1 MQERR
6 TTIRVDHPCRTQYC
20 SADEALPKDGSLLN
34 LSERGAGVLLR
45 EPRKGGE
52 RVTVNFPLLGAEE
65 TLTTTGVVRWS
76 GEHAQRGR
84 WYPVGLEWLPL
95 EETTAHLLHRLL
107 VSSTQAAAARAP
119 IGRGRVFGRDPATRR
134 EVLQWGLLCG
144 LFVAMLCG
152 GVLLALQQD
161 NWRLETVLHARN
173 ATVEHLGEQ
182 GARLQG
188 ELDTA
193 IANLSATSEE
203 VARLHEQAQAL
214 EGNAHQFSEEVARF
228 QHSYAQLQRERSALI
243 DRVLEL
249 EQERSIVSR
258 RSVSLDEL
266 HVVIQETIARKQ
278 ATRSLYSW
286 VLPGTERDQWVKA
299 GNRGYLVQDGRSTA
313 SDRPSIQVRVHEPEL
328 RY

>member
-20 SADEALPKDGSLLN
+20 SANDPLPKDGSLLN

-45 EPRKGGE
+45 ESRKGGE
-52 RVTVNFPLLGAEE
+52 RVTVNFPLLGAED
-65 TLTTTGVVRWS
+65 TVTTTGVVRWS
-76 GEHAQRGR
+76 GEHSERGR

-107 VSSTQAAAARAP
+107 TSSPHTASAKAST
-119 IGRGRVFGRDPATRR
+119 TRWEALR
-134 EVLQWGLLCG
+134 WGLLCG

-152 GVLLALQQD
+152 GALLALQQD
-161 NWRLETVLHARN
+161 NWRLETVLQARN
-173 ATVEHLGEQ
+173 ATVEHLGAQ

-203 VARLHEQAQAL
+203 VARLHEQTQAL
-214 EGNAHQFSEEVARF
+214 EGNAHRLSQEVARF
-228 QHSYAQLQRERSALI
+228 QDSYVQLQQERSALI

-249 EQERSIVSR
+249 EQERTVISR
-258 RSVSLDEL
+258 RSVPLEEL
-266 HVVIQETIARKQ
+266 HQVIRETIARKQ
-278 ATRSLYSW
+278 ATRSLF
-286 VLPGTERDQWVKA
+286 TQA
-299 GNRGYLVQDGRSTA
+299 GNRGYL
-313 SDRPSIQVRVHEPEL
+313 QVRVHEPEL
-328 RY
+328 R